1 MTMPHTGQGFRLGLV
16 LPRPG
21 LPCRPARI
29 KTPMQWILERSA
41 YLRGLT
47 DQARP
52 FAMIGALLVVTA
64 IILLTMAV
72 IGSIRGRNEAVR
84 PAVAAILLLT
94 AVIPLAL
101 VYPIQSETRQGA
113 AATGATAPVMVV
125 SDGRSDQNLG

>member
-1 MTMPHTGQGFRLGLV
+1 
-16 LPRPG
+16 
-21 LPCRPARI
+21 
-29 KTPMQWILERSA
+29 MQWILEHSA

-72 IGSIRGRNEAVR
+72 VGSIRGRNEAVR
-84 PAVAAILLLT
+84 PAVAAILLLV

-113 AATGATAPVMVV
+113 AAASVTAPVMVV
-125 SDGRSDQNLG
+125 SDGRPVQNLG